1 VHLYL
6 YPNERVRFQLVPI
19 EIRSSRYNRKI

>member
-6 YPNERVRFQLVPI
+6 YPNERVRFQLVPV
-19 EIRSSRYNRKI
+19 EIRSSRHNGKI